1 MARTCPL
8 PLAAPGGDI
17 KENQFMKAYRKA
29 LSVVLLLVLTV
40 SLFSG
45 CYLLDGRHYRSMY
58 NNLGDDFETL
68 QKDVERY
75 FFNYDYD
82 SPHDN
87 Y

>member
-1 MARTCPL
+1 
-8 PLAAPGGDI
+8 
-17 KENQFMKAYRKA
+17 MKAMKKGLTA
-29 LSVVLLLVLTV
+29 VTLAVLTV
-40 SLFSG
+40 TMLSG
-45 CYLLDGRHYRSMY
+45 CYLLDGRAWRAKY
-58 NNLGDDFETL
+58 NNYGDDAEQL